1 MPLTSSTLSSLGPE
15 VCQAGVFTFTSAD
28 RLGIKD
34 LANQSAT
41 LLYNKCC
48 GTSCTRRVAG
58 GIAHT
63 RPRVIKVADSFYPK
77 PYSHL
82 VSDRIIGHN
91 AIRH

>member
-58 GIAHT
+58 DSTYKTT
-63 RPRVIKVADSFYPK
+63 RYKSC
-77 PYSHL
+77 
-82 VSDRIIGHN
+82 
-91 AIRH
+91 